1 MTNVRD
7 GLRKERGRFALS
19 EVRFKMEINITQQEA
34 IQIVGCLK
42 ICSKM
47 DSGVEKLDKI
57 ADRIT
62 RVHIEELK
70 KEVKNG

>member
-1 MTNVRD
+1 MID
-7 GLRKERGRFALS
+7 
-19 EVRFKMEINITQQEA
+19 KMEINITQQEA

-62 RVHIEELK
+62 KAHIEELK
-70 KEVKNG
+70 KEVQNG

>member
-1 MTNVRD
+1 
-7 GLRKERGRFALS
+7 
-19 EVRFKMEINITQQEA
+19 MEINITQQEA

-62 RVHIEELK
+62 KAHIEELK
-70 KEVKNG
+70 RDAKDDNKRN